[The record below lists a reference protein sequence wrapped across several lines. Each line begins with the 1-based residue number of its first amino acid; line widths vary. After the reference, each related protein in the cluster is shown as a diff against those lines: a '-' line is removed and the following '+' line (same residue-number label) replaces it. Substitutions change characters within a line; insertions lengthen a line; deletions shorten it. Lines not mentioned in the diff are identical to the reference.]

1 LPIEPYVFAEWRVRR
16 GGIDYHVAMTGW
28 HVVGGGNGKHT
39 TGRRRPLLQR
49 SLRFARSEVEVRLTA
64 RPVEVFVKGQ
74 QRPHPEQGSDPAS
87 AIECLPRETLSARR
101 R

>member
-74 QRPHPEQGSDPAS
+74 QRPHPEQKFRSCLGSHRMPPA
-87 AIECLPRETLSARR
+87 
-101 R
+101 